1 MATPHVS
8 GLAAKIWSS
17 NLSWSNAQLRSELQR
32 RAKLY
37 DIKGGYGATTGDD
50 YASGFGFARVK

>member
-8 GLAAKIWSS
+8 GLAAKIWAA
-17 NLSWSNAQLRSELQR
+17 NTSWSHTQLRTELQR

-37 DIKGGYGATTGDD
+37 DIKGGTGAATGDD